1 MNMPGKHGIIEK
13 GEKIMKMKHIH
24 IGGQFGKSILLP
36 VCRFLYTDPG
46 GFRAVLLKSFYPLIF
61 LSMAERVPL
70 YLLAS
75 ARDDIPG
82 DDPEYEDFGMDEDTI
97 EKIGGPRNGSRK

>member
-1 MNMPGKHGIIEK
+1 
-13 GEKIMKMKHIH
+13 
-24 IGGQFGKSILLP
+24 
-36 VCRFLYTDPG
+36 
-46 GFRAVLLKSFYPLIF
+46 
-61 LSMAERVPL
+61 MAERVPL